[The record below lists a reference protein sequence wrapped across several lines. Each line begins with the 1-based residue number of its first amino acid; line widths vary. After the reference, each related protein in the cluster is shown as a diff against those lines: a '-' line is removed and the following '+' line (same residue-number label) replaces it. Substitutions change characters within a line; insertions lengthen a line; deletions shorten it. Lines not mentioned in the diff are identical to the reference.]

1 MHNKVLVALHNSPL
15 GGHSGFPVTYQKVKQ
30 LFVWPGLKKYVQQ
43 FVQTCSVCQ
52 QAKPDHSPYPG
63 LLQPLPVP
71 AGAWQNISM
80 DFVEGL
86 PLSRGRNCV
95 MVIVDKFSKFSH
107 FIPLKH
113 QFTAA
118 SVAQVFM
125 QEVYRLHGLP
135 LAIVSDR
142 NRIFTSQFW
151 KTLFQLAGVSLNM
164 SSAYHPQSDGQ
175 TERVNQCMET
185 YLRCFVG
192 ACPHK
197 WVQWIYLAEYWYNV
211 SWHSVVSMSPFQL
224 LYGYQPW
231 HFGVDLQDA
240 CPVVSLQEWLSEKRV
255 MTQLVQQ
262 HLARAQLRMKGQA
275 DKKRSERSFVVGDR
289 VFLKLQPY
297 VQSSLA
303 PRANQKLAFQFVVTL
318 NQGYPLLQCEGAES
332 MRLPLATW

>member
-1 MHNKVLVALHNSPL
+1 
-15 GGHSGFPVTYQKVKQ
+15 
-30 LFVWPGLKKYVQQ
+30 
-43 FVQTCSVCQ
+43 
-52 QAKPDHSPYPG
+52 
-63 LLQPLPVP
+63 
-71 AGAWQNISM
+71 
-80 DFVEGL
+80 
-86 PLSRGRNCV
+86 